1 MGRLLKKKDS
11 AKQKKKKQADD
22 FAPENGQ
29 SKPEASGQVSTGG
42 QSAVIKGLP
51 QKKPIIGTAKAAPKG
66 EKNFI
71 DKSVQFLKEVK
82 IELKKVT
89 WPDRKHTAGSTVV
102 VILVVTIISMILG
115 LMDIGLSSLVKI
127 VLQ

>member
-1 MGRLLKKKDS
+1 MGRLLKKKDG
-11 AKQKKKKQADD
+11 AKQKKRKQSDD
-22 FAPENGQ
+22 VAPESGQ
-29 SKPEASGQVSTGG
+29 GKTEASGQVSTGG

-51 QKKPIIGTAKAAPKG
+51 QKRLITGTKVPAKS